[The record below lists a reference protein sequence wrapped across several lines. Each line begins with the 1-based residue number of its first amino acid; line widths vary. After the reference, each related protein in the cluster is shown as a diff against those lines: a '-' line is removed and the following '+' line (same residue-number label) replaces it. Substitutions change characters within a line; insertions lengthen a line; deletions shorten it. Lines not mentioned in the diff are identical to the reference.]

1 MQKTL
6 ILGLGNDILCDDGI
20 GMKLARDLEK
30 LAAAKIGTAPI
41 FQDKKEKNRSCPYFC
56 GCVPNFADFSF
67 LPASIDGL
75 ELLDAMDGYDKVF
88 IIDAFQ
94 AKDLEIGEV
103 AVLGVEDFEHTVY
116 IGSPHSLNLATA
128 IKLCRGER
136 PLALTIYNIPEEIVI
151 IAVNVF
157 DTQTFSEN
165 LSPQLQEKYP
175 QILNRVKEIINIL

>member
-1 MQKTL
+1 MTKTL

-20 GMKLARDLEK
+20 GMRLAKDLQKL
-30 LAAAKIGTAPI
+30 GT
-41 FQDKKEKNRSCPYFC
+41 DT
-56 GCVPNFADFSF
+56 NFTPDFSF

-75 ELLDAMDGYDKVF
+75 ELLEVMDGYDKVF
-88 IIDAFQ
+88 IIDAF
-94 AKDLEIGEV
+94 KTIDMEIGEI
-103 AVLGVEDFEHTVY
+103 AVLGVEDLSHSIY

-128 IKLCRGER
+128 IKLNEN
-136 PLALTIYNIPEEIVI
+136 LHYKIPKEIII

-175 QILNRVKEIINIL
+175 DILNKVKEIIVK